1 MLQLGCVSAILSN
14 YRLITIVKLFS
25 LIGTILV
32 DVCEDN
38 DENDL
43 PKNQRK
49 HAF

>member
-1 MLQLGCVSAILSN
+1 MLQLECVSAILSN

-25 LIGTILV
+25 LIGILV